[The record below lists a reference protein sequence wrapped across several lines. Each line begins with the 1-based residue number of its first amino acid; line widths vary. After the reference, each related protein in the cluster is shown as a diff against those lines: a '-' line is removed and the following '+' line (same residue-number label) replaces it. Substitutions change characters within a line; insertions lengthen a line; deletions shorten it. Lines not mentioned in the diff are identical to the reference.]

1 MSHREPPS
9 ESPDKAEENG
19 DAKPSMNRFK
29 GLTKGLLGVSREDL
43 AEAQRRYE
51 GERSNKARR

>member
-9 ESPDKAEENG
+9 EGHDKAEENG

-29 GLTKGLLGVSREDL
+29 DLTKGLLNVSRDEL

-51 GERSNKARR
+51 GERAKKAH